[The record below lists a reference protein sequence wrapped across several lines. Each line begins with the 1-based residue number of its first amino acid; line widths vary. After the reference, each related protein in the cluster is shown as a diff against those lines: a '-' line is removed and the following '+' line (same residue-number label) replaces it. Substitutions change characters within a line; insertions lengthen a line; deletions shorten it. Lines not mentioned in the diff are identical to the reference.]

1 MYIGIPKE
9 IKNHEDRVGIT
20 PAGVVSLVSSGHTVL
35 VETGGGIASG
45 FSDEAYVAAGAELVS
60 AEKAWSADMVIKV
73 KEPLDTEYKYFREGL
88 ILYTYLHLAANKPLT
103 EALLKAKVTGVGYE
117 TMVGNDGSLPL
128 LTPMSQIA
136 GRMAI
141 QQAAHFL
148 EANHGG
154 KGIMLSGVPGVR
166 RGEVVI
172 IGGGVVGTNA
182 AKIAAGMGAN
192 VTILDRSA
200 KRMDELENIFD
211 GKVQT
216 LMSNTHNITE
226 CVKNADVVVGAVL
239 IPGRAAPKLVTEEMI
254 KSMEPG
260 SVVVDIPID
269 QGGIFETSHATTHD
283 DPVYT
288 VHNVI
293 HYAVA
298 NIPGAVPQ
306 TATEALSAATIPYA
320 VEMANLGL
328 EAATKDN
335 TVLTGVNTHAGK
347 LTEKAVAESL
357 GMEYTAFN

>member
-141 QQAAHFL
+141 QQSAHFL

>member
-357 GMEYTAFN
+357 DMEYTAFN